1 MKNAKTQS
9 FVPFGK
15 RLATGLL
22 RFSLV
27 CCPVVGATYAPVS
40 YTHLTLPTNSYV

>member
-27 CCPVVGATYAPVS
+27 CCPVIGALMLRPEKQIS
-40 YTHLTLPTNSYV
+40 